1 MTMTVSPKV
10 SAAST
15 ASAAAALVVSTVAAH
30 VFHGT
35 VPADVLRLCEAGLTA
50 VATFAAGW
58 FAKHVPQEVV
68 AVAST
73 LVADAEQEA
82 TRNTEPEPVSEA
94 VTPAP
99 IVVPPVGG

>member
-1 MTMTVSPKV
+1 MTVSPKV

-58 FAKHVPQEVV
+58 FAKHAPTVV
-68 AVAST
+68 VKDAEEVAST
-73 LVADAEQEA
+73 LVADAPQEVDSVVA
-82 TRNTEPEPVSEA
+82 EA
-94 VTPAP
+94 PQA